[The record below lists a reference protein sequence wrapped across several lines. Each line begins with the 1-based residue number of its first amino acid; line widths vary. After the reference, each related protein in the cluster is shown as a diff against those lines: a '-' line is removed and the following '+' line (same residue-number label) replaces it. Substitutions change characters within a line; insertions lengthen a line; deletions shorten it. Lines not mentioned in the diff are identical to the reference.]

1 MCYWQ
6 FDRPTSWLAIRANGG
21 RNGIRFLGQVAKKA
35 ACNGRCE
42 GVASDVTATR
52 LGRAGS

>member
-21 RNGIRFLGQVAKKA
+21 RNGGIRFLGQVAKKQPA
-35 ACNGRCE
+35 MADAK
-42 GVASDVTATR
+42 VLPVTQQQPA
-52 LGRAGS
+52 